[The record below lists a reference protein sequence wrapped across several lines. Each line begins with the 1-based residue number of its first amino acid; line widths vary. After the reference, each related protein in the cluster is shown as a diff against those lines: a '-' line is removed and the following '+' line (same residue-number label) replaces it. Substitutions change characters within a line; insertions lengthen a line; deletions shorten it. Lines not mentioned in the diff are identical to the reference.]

1 VDDRRLPD
9 LAWLII
15 ALTLPFSLWFT
26 RAVRNWARRR
36 DVVDYPGGR
45 RAHAVA
51 TPRGGGLAIVVT
63 VLAGVAMGGALGWIR
78 PSLTAALIIGG
89 AAIAIVSWLDDLYR
103 LPISVRLL
111 VHTLAAGG
119 ALACLGGVGH
129 ISVGPSI
136 HQLGLAGNLVVMAG
150 MVWLTNLYNF
160 MDGADGFA
168 ALEAVMVALGG
179 AILMPVNG
187 EALYL
192 ALLLAAAVLGF
203 FYWNRPP
210 ASVFMGDVGSC
221 FIGFYFGVLVID
233 AKTSAGMP
241 MTVWVIMLGAFVT
254 DATLTIT
261 WRMLSGR
268 RWTERHQT
276 HAYQRLLRIGWTER
290 RLLGALA
297 LLNLALVGL
306 AWVVSRVPTTLA
318 QLLLIGPA
326 MIGLY
331 MLVGA
336 IAPVSALDEGPVTEE
351 SSRRPGS
358 SPR

>member
-1 VDDRRLPD
+1 MQSNLPD
-9 LAWLII
+9 AAWVVV
-15 ALTLPFSLWFT
+15 ALTLPFALWFT
-26 RAVRNWARRR
+26 RVVREWARRR
-36 DVVDYPGGR
+36 NVVDLPGG
-45 RAHAVA
+45 HHGHVVA

-63 VLAGVAMGGALGWIR
+63 ILVGVAIGGALGWIR

-89 AAIAIVSWLDDLYR
+89 CSVALVSWLEDVYH
-103 LPISVRLL
+103 LPKAVRFA

-168 ALEAVMVALGG
+168 AVEAVMVALGG
-179 AILMPVNG
+179 AILMPIHA

-192 ALLLAAAVLGF
+192 ALILAAASLGF
-203 FYWNRPP
+203 LYWNRPP

-261 WRMLSGR
+261 WRALSGR
-268 RWTERHQT
+268 RWTESHRT
-276 HAYQRLLRIGWTER
+276 HAYQRLLKAGWSQG
-290 RLLGALA
+290 RLLIVLA
-297 LLNLALVGL
+297 LCNVALVGL
-306 AWVVSRVPTTLA
+306 AWAVTRLPTTLA
-318 QLLLIGPA
+318 QLLLIGPVMTA
-326 MIGLY
+326 LY
-331 MLVGA
+331 MLIGRV
-336 IAPVSALDEGPVTEE
+336 APVSRFDDEEANA
-351 SSRRPGS
+351 
-358 SPR
+358 